1 MSSNIKMKSSF
12 ERRRYYSYRK
22 VPQTPNPN
30 TAKKRFT
37 IHEYEKVIQEL
48 LEKIDYLESHLAEMG
63 MDKIKILS
71 SNRKINSDNNYLI
84 EQIKLKERKNSE
96 LQKKN
101 LNKSQKIESINKKY
115 KDMRSS
121 YDNKLDIINKQLI
134 QKSEDINDL
143 EDKMKS
149 KDDKIIYM
157 ELVNDISFKE
167 IQKQLSQLN
176 ALKLL
181 NKSQEEKIFKLQ
193 NELDQLLLEKRS
205 EGNLL
210 LQINHLKEDNKR
222 LVELL
227 SITDKFSDFAF
238 LSQSIPGGIRYL
250 SDKNI
255 KKMPPRMK
263 ATFIKQKIESLNSWI
278 PGAAYDRLLE
288 FNHLHNIKM
297 DEDLIN
303 ELLYKLNQVF
313 REKEQKNLTKMKN
326 KFQEQ
331 IFNLMNKYGIKNVGA
346 PYNVLEVEL
355 MKKKNNK
362 KIKQEQKKEKENKKT
377 EEIADEMINY
387 AKTTTTSYLL
397 ERKKNSDGKI
407 LNLKD
412 KIVNQNLNNNK
423 IISNNNIDDINKN
436 NLLGERIIKE
446 ISKIKN
452 KFEKIEKE
460 FRSRIND
467 NDIINE
473 NDFNN
478 KIIVKENIKTLKS
491 SIEWMISSMK
501 DYLNDCMNHFMKIK
515 K

>member
-1 MSSNIKMKSSF
+1 M
-12 ERRRYYSYRK
+12 
-22 VPQTPNPN
+22 
-30 TAKKRFT
+30 
-37 IHEYEKVIQEL
+37 
-48 LEKIDYLESHLAEMG
+48 
-63 MDKIKILS
+63 
-71 SNRKINSDNNYLI
+71 
-84 EQIKLKERKNSE
+84 
-96 LQKKN
+96 
-101 LNKSQKIESINKKY
+101 
-115 KDMRSS
+115 
-121 YDNKLDIINKQLI
+121 
-134 QKSEDINDL
+134 
-143 EDKMKS
+143 
-149 KDDKIIYM
+149 
-157 ELVNDISFKE
+157 
-167 IQKQLSQLN
+167 
-176 ALKLL
+176 
-181 NKSQEEKIFKLQ
+181 
-193 NELDQLLLEKRS
+193 
-205 EGNLL
+205 
-210 LQINHLKEDNKR
+210 
-222 LVELL
+222 
-227 SITDKFSDFAF
+227 TDKFSDFAF
-238 LSQSIPGGIRYL
+238 LTESIPGGIRYL

-255 KKMPPRMK
+255 KQMPPRMK
-263 ATFIKQKIESLNSWI
+263 ATFIKQKIETLNSWI
-278 PGAAYDRLLE
+278 PGAAYDKLLE

-313 REKEQKNLTKMKN
+313 REKEQKNLTKMK
-326 KFQEQ
+326 KKYQEQ

-387 AKTTTTSYLL
+387 AKTTTTSLLL

-407 LNLKD
+407 INLKD
-412 KIVNQNLNNNK
+412 KIANQNLNNNK

-436 NLLGERIIKE
+436 NLLGENKE

-460 FRSRIND
+460 FRRRIND

-501 DYLNDCMNHFMKIK
+501 DYLNDCMNHFIKIK

>member
-1 MSSNIKMKSSF
+1 
-12 ERRRYYSYRK
+12 
-22 VPQTPNPN
+22 
-30 TAKKRFT
+30 
-37 IHEYEKVIQEL
+37 
-48 LEKIDYLESHLAEMG
+48 
-63 MDKIKILS
+63 
-71 SNRKINSDNNYLI
+71 
-84 EQIKLKERKNSE
+84 
-96 LQKKN
+96 
-101 LNKSQKIESINKKY
+101 
-115 KDMRSS
+115 
-121 YDNKLDIINKQLI
+121 
-134 QKSEDINDL
+134 
-143 EDKMKS
+143 
-149 KDDKIIYM
+149 
-157 ELVNDISFKE
+157 
-167 IQKQLSQLN
+167 
-176 ALKLL
+176 
-181 NKSQEEKIFKLQ
+181 
-193 NELDQLLLEKRS
+193 
-205 EGNLL
+205 
-210 LQINHLKEDNKR
+210 
-222 LVELL
+222 
-227 SITDKFSDFAF
+227 
-238 LSQSIPGGIRYL
+238 
-250 SDKNI
+250 
-255 KKMPPRMK
+255 MPPRMK

-407 LNLKD
+407 VNLKD

-423 IISNNNIDDINKN
+423 IISNNNIDDTNKN
-436 NLLGERIIKE
+436 NLLGEKIIKE

>member
-1 MSSNIKMKSSF
+1 MSSNIKRKSSF

-30 TAKKRFT
+30 KEKRRFT
-37 IHEYEKVIQEL
+37 IHEYEKVIQQL

-84 EQIKLKERKNSE
+84 EQIKLKERRNSE

-210 LQINHLKEDNKR
+210 LQMI
-222 LVELL
+222 LL
-227 SITDKFSDFAF
+227 F
-238 LSQSIPGGIRYL
+238 
-250 SDKNI
+250 
-255 KKMPPRMK
+255 
-263 ATFIKQKIESLNSWI
+263 
-278 PGAAYDRLLE
+278 
-288 FNHLHNIKM
+288 
-297 DEDLIN
+297 
-303 ELLYKLNQVF
+303 
-313 REKEQKNLTKMKN
+313 
-326 KFQEQ
+326 
-331 IFNLMNKYGIKNVGA
+331 
-346 PYNVLEVEL
+346 
-355 MKKKNNK
+355 
-362 KIKQEQKKEKENKKT
+362 
-377 EEIADEMINY
+377 
-387 AKTTTTSYLL
+387 
-397 ERKKNSDGKI
+397 
-407 LNLKD
+407 
-412 KIVNQNLNNNK
+412 
-423 IISNNNIDDINKN
+423 
-436 NLLGERIIKE
+436 
-446 ISKIKN
+446 
-452 KFEKIEKE
+452 
-460 FRSRIND
+460 
-467 NDIINE
+467 
-473 NDFNN
+473 
-478 KIIVKENIKTLKS
+478 
-491 SIEWMISSMK
+491 
-501 DYLNDCMNHFMKIK
+501 
-515 K
+515 